1 MPPLEA
7 AAAPAT
13 GAAARRKRERIGA
26 TAGSHWRLSVYA
38 AAAPAGQSAPTGL
51 ERLTPSTAAAGSTRL
66 TPSARAAWLLAHE
79 QKRPLVVMVPAEVQ
93 ADRLAL
99 ALAADP
105 HHAAGNGP
113 ADKGAAL
120 RRGGAGHSVRQHAA
134 SGATAD
140 ASLDALY
147 GLAGSAGQSRLPGL
161 TQRAARTDVVEL
173 VVGDR
178 ILEFLPE
185 IVPLHQQIDARRQTL
200 SLRLAQADGAH
211 VLLPAPHELRLFLP
225 LSVVGPHGER
235 NRHQYGHH
243 SHGDT
248 PCGHRVTAFSPETAS
263 RLSGP
268 LSPAS

>member
-120 RRGGAGHSVRQHAA
+120 RRGGAGHSLPQQAA
-134 SGATAD
+134 PRPPASP
-140 ASLDALY
+140 SLDAFSR
-147 GLAGSAGQSRLPGL
+147 LAGSARPSQLPGL
-161 TQRAARTDVVEL
+161 T
-173 VVGDR
+173 
-178 ILEFLPE
+178 P
-185 IVPLHQQIDARRQTL
+185 H
-200 SLRLAQADGAH
+200 
-211 VLLPAPHELRLFLP
+211 PAPTG
-225 LSVVGPHGER
+225 VV
-235 NRHQYGHH
+235 
-243 SHGDT
+243 
-248 PCGHRVTAFSPETAS
+248 
-263 RLSGP
+263 
-268 LSPAS
+268 